1 MTSSDA
7 SEKTVVSTLES
18 AESEAN
24 EFDYSASRR
33 REDFH
38 EKTGELHKEVRH
50 SNAKAAAS
58 YKPAYTAARND
69 RIPGAIDSTIATQA
83 LLKPS
88 AASVYSPF
96 VPAQPGAEQY
106 ASMTMSAATPVRA
119 VSQPPRSASATES
132 SGTSETEWMNHLSQR
147 RVTDIPDQFSK

>member
-88 AASVYSPF
+88 AA
-96 VPAQPGAEQY
+96 
-106 ASMTMSAATPVRA
+106 TPVRA